1 MIQNDKWVK
10 NSKGSLVNTFN
21 DTIIIIQRPLFNI
34 LYKNSYNTQMW
45 QYVSNYIDMQ
55 SLQAIM
61 KLYLKNT
68 FRKINIHS
76 TSSLSFIKYD

>member
-1 MIQNDKWVK
+1 MQ
-10 NSKGSLVNTFN
+10 
-21 DTIIIIQRPLFNI
+21 
-34 LYKNSYNTQMW
+34 
-45 QYVSNYIDMQ
+45 QYISNYIDMQ

>member
-21 DTIIIIQRPLFNI
+21 DTIIIIQLPLFNI
-34 LYKNSYNTQMW
+34 LYKTGYNTQIW